1 MLLLALYL
9 ILPHEVDPV
18 LEEVFTTAQ
27 FFAKDTYGLRFV
39 PPSSSSSRSGYFE
52 GNVYR
57 MEDYAMLQEILNRSH
72 NKIENQARLAP
83 SFLIDL
89 QEELQNLL
97 KTSVRL
103 TAHRLRIN
111 AQPPLTDKQMA
122 QILRLHPYLQINRN
136 LAVGFSSALEKNSI
150 FLELA
155 FVEIQKSSLEKL
167 GLRFGEPLS
176 FASSVFPQ
184 NILHPSKLLKVDGIN
199 PIGSF
204 LDMAVAKGVAQVH
217 LKHSLVT
224 SNAEWASFRAGG
236 EFSFRLSSEQSAKIE
251 KIPYG
256 VDLEFLPTELSQ
268 NNVRIEI
275 KAKIREPDL
284 STGVGDYPGI
294 TEKIIQTQIQS
305 GFGQS
310 MAVAGLLHSS
320 QGRARDSLPG
330 LGEIP
335 LLGRLFSSKSFRSNK
350 SEAYIFI
357 TARHLEATL

>member
-9 ILPHEVDPV
+9 SLLREVDPSI
-18 LEEVFTTAQ
+18 EEILVTAQ
-27 FFAKDTYGLRFV
+27 IFAKETYGLRFV
-39 PPSSSSSRSGYFE
+39 LASDSASSTAYFD

-57 MEDYAMLQEILNRSH
+57 MEDYAMLQEIISRSQNR
-72 NKIENQARLAP
+72 IESRADLAP
-83 SFLIDL
+83 NFLKDL
-89 QEELQNLL
+89 QLELERILN
-97 KTSVRL
+97 TSVQISANRL
-103 TAHRLRIN
+103 EVNIVPNLSDKQFQQVLRI
-111 AQPPLTDKQMA
+111 
-122 QILRLHPYLQINRN
+122 HPYLKINRN
-136 LAVGFSSALEKNSI
+136 STRRHSESPKMDSV

-184 NILHPSKLLKVDGIN
+184 NILNPSKLLAVDGIN

-204 LDMAVAKGVAQVH
+204 LDLAVAKGFAQVH

-224 SNAEWASFRAGG
+224 SNAEAASFRAGG
-236 EFSFRLSSEQSAKIE
+236 EFSFQLSSEQSAKIE

-256 VDLEFLPTELSQ
+256 VDLEFVPTELGGNQ
-268 NNVRIEI
+268 VRIEI

-284 STGVGDYPGI
+284 ATGVGDYPGI
-294 TEKIIQTQIQS
+294 TEKIIQTQVRT

-320 QGRARDSLPG
+320 QGSAQNSLPG

-335 LLGRLFSSKSFRSNK
+335 LLGRIFSSKSFRANK

-357 TARHLEATL
+357 TARRLENER